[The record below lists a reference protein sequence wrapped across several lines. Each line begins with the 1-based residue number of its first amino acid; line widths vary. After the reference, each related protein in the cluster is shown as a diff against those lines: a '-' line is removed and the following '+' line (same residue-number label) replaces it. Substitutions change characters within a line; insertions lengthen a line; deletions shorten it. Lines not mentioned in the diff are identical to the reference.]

1 MILRQAQ
8 ARKDKKMNKRLISG
22 LLSAAMAINVITMLP
37 ANAFALG
44 AESKIYEKEGYTVT
58 YRIGSEWDNNRSVE
72 VTIENTGEE
81 SILNWA
87 LKYDVG
93 GEVYN
98 LWNSKVYDSSEEYTV
113 IKNNGYNY
121 EIEPGQSANYGY
133 IVKGEETVIPED
145 IELCSRRIDVKS
157 GYEVN
162 FTVTDDWHTGFNGE
176 ISITNTSDE
185 PIEAWTLLFDGNFD
199 INNIWNAKLL
209 TSENRSYEAANQ
221 LWTTPIVPGESA
233 SFGFTAG
240 KSATE
245 NANADNF
252 SLTAVVVGE
261 STLKYPDFDDI
272 DYELDSD
279 SDGLP
284 DYYEDILG
292 TDKNNPDTDGDGL
305 TDGYEVFYLGTDPLK
320 ADSDDNGVNDGD
332 EDPDNDGLSNLKECE
347 LGTDP
352 NNSDTDGDGLTDGA
366 EVNIHKTDPLKYD
379 TDEDGISDGDE
390 IALGLDPNSGSTN
403 GTPDSERTFT
413 QTISADSE
421 ALSAINEDED
431 TPFKVSLE
439 MKAAGVAENNVYAR
453 ESGYSNA
460 IENSAILGAAPEF
473 VYTDGLAVEEVT
485 VKFELNN
492 SAVNNTLGTYA
503 AENDGYKG
511 IKRLNVFMFFED
523 VNMLLPIET
532 QYDEAKNI
540 VSATTDR
547 VGTYC
552 LMDMELF
559 FHNLGIEPSK
569 SADVEGS
576 EAMSEN
582 SIDNDNYKCYTVNE
596 IEARSSNPEDEG
608 YIGPVSTYKDNF
620 DVYFVVDRAN
630 YTDDTLH
637 SYCQKILE
645 TSEKIWAVSPNVNI
659 VLYAVN
665 GNGYSHF
672 DYYGIFKNAGTLKT
686 TLDTISQNKNVLTAK
701 LSDGTVLR
709 EVYLSKAVDSII
721 NKYDGKRKIYGF
733 VFFDSANNIFKTDS
747 KALLYGVKYGG
758 KKIDISVCSNIPEKY
773 KSAQNYDE
781 MAYAVAL
788 YKMTNG
794 IDISANDFTKQALE
808 HIYGEVPEENQYQYQ
823 AIIATGYKPV
833 VLKKK
838 LTPYDMELAEKCYND
853 PDYIFSDTEIEDC
866 EDTDED
872 GLKDFEEVMFYSDFV
887 KESKF
892 ITFDN
897 GVINL
902 PQVADVMRIFEE
914 NGEYAYVDGG
924 IEKAREQYG
933 NYWAIFLTRPILPI
947 LSDPTAPDSDG
958 DMIPDHLDSQKL
970 ISNKLPDIFVSYIK
984 SEKVKMSQIIFD
996 NKEET
1001 FICTKS
1007 ISDLDLYYDIKPLYY
1022 YDQYGDEVKFS
1033 DPEQVSQVSSGAFN
1047 NWYFIAVKDGNDF
1060 CYTFIY
1066 TYDIN
1071 TVIASFNR
1079 PAALNAL
1086 NKIICQSVLP
1096 FRTIMEYSEE
1106 HGVYETIGPVVFGLL
1121 AALSGNVASTEG
1133 AFANQLYGIDK
1144 FFKEF
1149 GTIDSDTSLSR
1160 VALNDS
1166 SPNYIKEFNDVVN
1179 AKYAE
1184 YIDTDNEAYQAGMS
1198 IGYTFDCLLNA
1209 KSMFDGVSLMVNGV
1223 AVFASGLFVTGG
1235 SGGTTAA
1242 LTLPVMVAAGAEVAA
1257 GGELAYVSVITFSEN
1272 FQLACDTNDKLAEG
1286 VRFETDREK
1295 QQRADDRAKKYNEKY
1310 NPVERLKKKGY
1321 IGIKKTKNGGASFKD
1336 SPYIYI
1342 TEDGQKAIVTIEMTG
1357 SREGD
1362 FAKANKAL
1370 GFKEKPNNYTWH
1382 HLDDYDVKTNTCT
1395 VELVESDVHTN
1406 SCPHSGACAQYDEIF
1421 GGKYDKYK

>member
-1 MILRQAQ
+1 
-8 ARKDKKMNKRLISG
+8 MNKRLISG
-22 LLSAAMAINVITMLP
+22 LLSAVMAINVITILP

-44 AESKIYEKEGYTVT
+44 TESKVYEKDGYTVT
-58 YRIGSEWDNNRSVE
+58 YQVGSEWDGNRSVE
-72 VTIENTGEE
+72 VSIKNTGKK

-98 LWNSKVYDSSEEYTV
+98 LWNSKVYDSSEEYTI

-157 GYEVN
+157 GYEIDFN
-162 FTVTDDWHTGFNGE
+162 VTSDWYTGFNGE
-176 ISITNTSDE
+176 ISITNISDE
-185 PIEAWTLLFDGNFD
+185 PIEAWTLSFDSNFD

-221 LWTTPIVPGESA
+221 LWTTPIKAGESA
-233 SFGFTAG
+233 SFGFSAE

-245 NANADNF
+245 NANAENF
-252 SLTAVVVGE
+252 VLTAVVVGRSALE
-261 STLKYPDFDDI
+261 YPDFDDI

-390 IALGLDPNSGSTN
+390 IALELDPNNSSTD
-403 GTPDSERTFT
+403 GTPDSERTFKQVVT
-413 QTISADSE
+413 SDSE
-421 ALSAINEDED
+421 VLSAINKDEE

-485 VKFELNN
+485 VKFELND

-569 SADVEGS
+569 SADIEGS

-686 TLDTISQNKNVLTAK
+686 TLDTISQNKNVLTTK

-733 VFFDSANNIFKTDS
+733 VFFDSENNIFQTKGDS

-833 VLKKK
+833 VLKKE
-838 LTPYDMELAEKCYND
+838 LTPYDMELAEKRYND
-853 PDYIFSDTEIEDC
+853 PDYIFSDAELADC

-872 GLKDFEEVMFYSDFV
+872 GLKDFEEIMFYT
-887 KESKF
+887 KKL
-892 ITFDN
+892 
-897 GVINL
+897 G
-902 PQVADVMRIFEE
+902 
-914 NGEYAYVDGG
+914 
-924 IEKAREQYG
+924 QY
-933 NYWAIFLTRPILPI
+933 
-947 LSDPTAPDSDG
+947 
-958 DMIPDHLDSQKL
+958 
-970 ISNKLPDIFVSYIK
+970 
-984 SEKVKMSQIIFD
+984 
-996 NKEET
+996 
-1001 FICTKS
+1001 
-1007 ISDLDLYYDIKPLYY
+1007 
-1022 YDQYGDEVKFS
+1022 
-1033 DPEQVSQVSSGAFN
+1033 
-1047 NWYFIAVKDGNDF
+1047 
-1060 CYTFIY
+1060 
-1066 TYDIN
+1066 
-1071 TVIASFNR
+1071 
-1079 PAALNAL
+1079 
-1086 NKIICQSVLP
+1086 
-1096 FRTIMEYSEE
+1096 RTS
-1106 HGVYETIGPVVFGLL
+1106 H
-1121 AALSGNVASTEG
+1121 
-1133 AFANQLYGIDK
+1133 
-1144 FFKEF
+1144 
-1149 GTIDSDTSLSR
+1149 
-1160 VALNDS
+1160 
-1166 SPNYIKEFNDVVN
+1166 
-1179 AKYAE
+1179 
-1184 YIDTDNEAYQAGMS
+1184 
-1198 IGYTFDCLLNA
+1198 
-1209 KSMFDGVSLMVNGV
+1209 
-1223 AVFASGLFVTGG
+1223 
-1235 SGGTTAA
+1235 
-1242 LTLPVMVAAGAEVAA
+1242 
-1257 GGELAYVSVITFSEN
+1257 
-1272 FQLACDTNDKLAEG
+1272 
-1286 VRFETDREK
+1286 
-1295 QQRADDRAKKYNEKY
+1295 
-1310 NPVERLKKKGY
+1310 
-1321 IGIKKTKNGGASFKD
+1321 
-1336 SPYIYI
+1336 
-1342 TEDGQKAIVTIEMTG
+1342 
-1357 SREGD
+1357 
-1362 FAKANKAL
+1362 
-1370 GFKEKPNNYTWH
+1370 
-1382 HLDDYDVKTNTCT
+1382 
-1395 VELVESDVHTN
+1395 
-1406 SCPHSGACAQYDEIF
+1406 
-1421 GGKYDKYK
+1421 

>member
-1 MILRQAQ
+1 
-8 ARKDKKMNKRLISG
+8 MNKRLISG
-22 LLSAAMAINVITMLP
+22 LLSAVMAINVITILP

-44 AESKIYEKEGYTVT
+44 TESKVYEKDGYTVT
-58 YRIGSEWDNNRSVE
+58 YQVGSEWDGNRSVE
-72 VTIENTGEE
+72 VSIKNTGEE

-98 LWNSKVYDSSEEYTV
+98 LWNSKVYDSSEEYTI

-157 GYEVN
+157 GYEIDFNVIS
-162 FTVTDDWHTGFNGE
+162 DWYTGFNGE
-176 ISITNTSDE
+176 ISITNISDE
-185 PIEAWTLLFDGNFD
+185 PIEAWTLSFDSNFD

-221 LWTTPIVPGESA
+221 LWTTPIKAGESA
-233 SFGFTAG
+233 SFGFSAE

-245 NANADNF
+245 NANAENF
-252 SLTAVVVGE
+252 VLTAVVVGRSALE
-261 STLKYPDFDDI
+261 YPDFDDI

-379 TDEDGISDGDE
+379 TDEDGISDSDE

-413 QTISADSE
+413 QTVPADSE

-439 MKAAGVAENNVYAR
+439 MKVAGVAENNVYAR

-473 VYTDGLAVEEVT
+473 VYADGLAVEEVT

-596 IEARSSNPEDEG
+596 IKARSSNPEDEG

-672 DYYGIFKNAGTLKT
+672 DYYGIFKNASTLKT
-686 TLDTISQNKNVLTAK
+686 TLDTISQNKNVLTTK
-701 LSDGTVLR
+701 LSNGTVLR

-833 VLKKK
+833 VLNSQLTEQDRDNAQK
-838 LTPYDMELAEKCYND
+838 LIDTLNENNNVIESTYEFSEAEL
-853 PDYIFSDTEIEDC
+853 EDC
-866 EDTDED
+866 TDTDED
-872 GLKDFEEVMFYSDFV
+872 GLWDFEEVMFYLCGNPVIYFDEYGEIALPTV
-887 KESKF
+887 KD
-892 ITFDN
+892 IIGDGN
-897 GVINL
+897 GKAATYFKNF
-902 PQVADVMRIFEE
+902 PMP
-914 NGEYAYVDGG
+914 AYVKSGYDKAK
-924 IEKAREQYG
+924 EKYEDCMEEFE
-933 NYWAIFLTRPILPI
+933 NYPILPI
-947 LSDPTAPDSDG
+947 WSDPTNPDG
-958 DMIPDHLDSQKL
+958 DGDRILDKFDGQSLQYNDYPEMFISAVNKKYIDFVDILVCSNNFYYCNNINSELIGLMLKNGLEIKPFEEEQIESIYAYKTEKCTYGFCMNELTYTNGTVLEGLYSARIFMDIMKKGSGIFLPTIGEGITFCFATPGINFTSGFYYVRDFKGNNQLQMFWGGGVGNGAGASITYNKFYTNIPDIVENGDELGFNLGVSVGNGYAFGADVL
-970 ISNKLPDIFVSYIK
+970 ILPEDTNENEIYFEEGVDNCYGGIMFSGGIGAGIEIHSDMTYTQTIK
-984 SEKVKMSQIIFD
+984 SWNKFD
-996 NKEET
+996 
-1001 FICTKS
+1001 I
-1007 ISDLDLYYDIKPLYY
+1007 LDNI
-1022 YDQYGDEVKFS
+1022 
-1033 DPEQVSQVSSGAFN
+1033 
-1047 NWYFIAVKDGNDF
+1047 
-1060 CYTFIY
+1060 
-1066 TYDIN
+1066 
-1071 TVIASFNR
+1071 
-1079 PAALNAL
+1079 
-1086 NKIICQSVLP
+1086 
-1096 FRTIMEYSEE
+1096 
-1106 HGVYETIGPVVFGLL
+1106 
-1121 AALSGNVASTEG
+1121 
-1133 AFANQLYGIDK
+1133 
-1144 FFKEF
+1144 
-1149 GTIDSDTSLSR
+1149 
-1160 VALNDS
+1160 
-1166 SPNYIKEFNDVVN
+1166 
-1179 AKYAE
+1179 
-1184 YIDTDNEAYQAGMS
+1184 
-1198 IGYTFDCLLNA
+1198 
-1209 KSMFDGVSLMVNGV
+1209 
-1223 AVFASGLFVTGG
+1223 
-1235 SGGTTAA
+1235 
-1242 LTLPVMVAAGAEVAA
+1242 
-1257 GGELAYVSVITFSEN
+1257 LAYCIQAIEG
-1272 FQLACDTNDKLAEG
+1272 KL
-1286 VRFETDREK
+1286 
-1295 QQRADDRAKKYNEKY
+1295 
-1310 NPVERLKKKGY
+1310 
-1321 IGIKKTKNGGASFKD
+1321 
-1336 SPYIYI
+1336 
-1342 TEDGQKAIVTIEMTG
+1342 
-1357 SREGD
+1357 
-1362 FAKANKAL
+1362 
-1370 GFKEKPNNYTWH
+1370 
-1382 HLDDYDVKTNTCT
+1382 
-1395 VELVESDVHTN
+1395 
-1406 SCPHSGACAQYDEIF
+1406 
-1421 GGKYDKYK
+1421 

>member
-1 MILRQAQ
+1 
-8 ARKDKKMNKRLISG
+8 MNKRLISG
-22 LLSAAMAINVITMLP
+22 LLSAVMAINVITILP

-44 AESKIYEKEGYTVT
+44 TESKVYEKDGYTVT
-58 YRIGSEWDNNRSVE
+58 YQIGSEWDGNRSVE
-72 VTIENTGEE
+72 VSIKNTGEE

-98 LWNSKVYDSSEEYTV
+98 LWNSKVYDSSEEYTI

-157 GYEVN
+157 GYEIDFN
-162 FTVTDDWHTGFNGE
+162 VTSDWYTGFNGE
-176 ISITNTSDE
+176 ISITNISDE
-185 PIEAWTLLFDGNFD
+185 PIEAWTLSFDSNFD

-221 LWTTPIVPGESA
+221 LWTTPIKAGESA
-233 SFGFTAG
+233 SFGFSAE

-245 NANADNF
+245 NANAENF
-252 SLTAVVVGE
+252 VLTAVVVGRSALE
-261 STLKYPDFDDI
+261 YPDFDDI

-390 IALGLDPNSGSTN
+390 IALELDPNNSSTD
-403 GTPDSERTFT
+403 GTPDSERTFKQVVT
-413 QTISADSE
+413 SDSE
-421 ALSAINEDED
+421 VLSAINKDEE

-485 VKFELNN
+485 VKFELND

-569 SADVEGS
+569 SADIEGS

-608 YIGPVSTYKDNF
+608 YIGSVSTYKDNF

-686 TLDTISQNKNVLTAK
+686 TLDTISQNKNVLTTK

-733 VFFDSANNIFKTDS
+733 VFFDSENNIFQTKGDS

-833 VLKKK
+833 VLNSRLTEQDRDKAQK
-838 LTPYDMELAEKCYND
+838 LIGKLDENNNVIESTYEFSEAEL
-853 PDYIFSDTEIEDC
+853 EDC
-866 EDTDED
+866 ADTDED
-872 GLKDFEEVMFYSDFV
+872 GLWDFEEVMFYLCGNPV
-887 KESKF
+887 
-892 ITFDN
+892 IYFDEY
-897 GVINL
+897 GEIEL
-902 PQVADVMRIFEE
+902 PTVNDILGKGDGKAAKYF
-914 NGEYAYVDGG
+914 NAFSTLAYVESGYD
-924 IEKAREQYG
+924 KAQERYADSWDTFVG
-933 NYWAIFLTRPILPI
+933 YPVLPI
-947 LSDPTAPDSDG
+947 ISDPTSEDG
-958 DMIPDHLDSQKL
+958 DGDG
-970 ISNKLPDIFVSYIK
+970 
-984 SEKVKMSQIIFD
+984 IFD
-996 NKEET
+996 VNEKWNGIDERYKNILALKSDTIESLYPELRKNDENKP
-1001 FICTKS
+1001 FY
-1007 ISDLDLYYDIKPLYY
+1007 ISVNKNDIYFNMIDCQVKCNKINEKIYKALRWEYEN
-1022 YDQYGDEVKFS
+1022 QGVYGD
-1033 DPEQVSQVSSGAFN
+1033 
-1047 NWYFIAVKDGNDF
+1047 
-1060 CYTFIY
+1060 
-1066 TYDIN
+1066 
-1071 TVIASFNR
+1071 
-1079 PAALNAL
+1079 
-1086 NKIICQSVLP
+1086 
-1096 FRTIMEYSEE
+1096 
-1106 HGVYETIGPVVFGLL
+1106 
-1121 AALSGNVASTEG
+1121 
-1133 AFANQLYGIDK
+1133 
-1144 FFKEF
+1144 
-1149 GTIDSDTSLSR
+1149 
-1160 VALNDS
+1160 
-1166 SPNYIKEFNDVVN
+1166 
-1179 AKYAE
+1179 
-1184 YIDTDNEAYQAGMS
+1184 
-1198 IGYTFDCLLNA
+1198 
-1209 KSMFDGVSLMVNGV
+1209 
-1223 AVFASGLFVTGG
+1223 
-1235 SGGTTAA
+1235 
-1242 LTLPVMVAAGAEVAA
+1242 
-1257 GGELAYVSVITFSEN
+1257 
-1272 FQLACDTNDKLAEG
+1272 
-1286 VRFETDREK
+1286 
-1295 QQRADDRAKKYNEKY
+1295 
-1310 NPVERLKKKGY
+1310 
-1321 IGIKKTKNGGASFKD
+1321 
-1336 SPYIYI
+1336 
-1342 TEDGQKAIVTIEMTG
+1342 
-1357 SREGD
+1357 
-1362 FAKANKAL
+1362 
-1370 GFKEKPNNYTWH
+1370 
-1382 HLDDYDVKTNTCT
+1382 DY
-1395 VELVESDVHTN
+1395 
-1406 SCPHSGACAQYDEIF
+1406 
-1421 GGKYDKYK
+1421 

>member
-1 MILRQAQ
+1 
-8 ARKDKKMNKRLISG
+8 MNKRLISG
-22 LLSAAMAINVITMLP
+22 LLSAVMAINVITILP

-44 AESKIYEKEGYTVT
+44 TESKVYEKDGYTVT
-58 YRIGSEWDNNRSVE
+58 YQIGSEWDGNRSVE
-72 VTIENTGEE
+72 VSIKNTGEE

-98 LWNSKVYDSSEEYTV
+98 LWNSKVYDSSEEYTI

-157 GYEVN
+157 GYEIDFN
-162 FTVTDDWHTGFNGE
+162 VTSDWYTGFNGE
-176 ISITNTSDE
+176 ISITNISDE
-185 PIEAWTLLFDGNFD
+185 PIEAWTLSFDSNFD

-221 LWTTPIVPGESA
+221 LWTTPIKAGESK
-233 SFGFTAG
+233 SFGFSAE

-245 NANADNF
+245 NANAENF
-252 SLTAVVVGE
+252 VLTAVVVGRSALE
-261 STLKYPDFDDI
+261 YPDFDDI

-390 IALGLDPNSGSTN
+390 IALELDPNNSSTD
-403 GTPDSERTFT
+403 GTPDSERTFKQVVT
-413 QTISADSE
+413 SDSE
-421 ALSAINEDED
+421 VLSAINEDEE

-532 QYDEAKNI
+532 QYDETKNI
-540 VSATTDR
+540 VFATTDR

-569 SADVEGS
+569 SADIEGS

-686 TLDTISQNKNVLTAK
+686 TLDTISQNKNVLTTK

-733 VFFDSANNIFKTDS
+733 VFFDSENNIFQTKGDS

-833 VLKKK
+833 VLKKE
-838 LTPYDMELAEKCYND
+838 LTPYDMELAEKRYND
-853 PDYIFSDTEIEDC
+853 PDYIFSDAELADC

-872 GLKDFEEVMFYSDFV
+872 GLKDFEEIMFYTKKLD
-887 KESKF
+887 KYQL
-892 ITFDN
+892 ITFEN
-897 GVINL
+897 NEIKL
-902 PQVADVMRIFEE
+902 PNVNTILNALNEL
-914 NGEYAYVDGG
+914 AYVQDGLD
-924 IEKAREQYG
+924 KAREQYG
-933 NYWAIFLTRPILPI
+933 NYWAVFLTRPILPI
-947 LSDPTAPDSDG
+947 LSDPTSVDG
-958 DMIPDHLDSQKL
+958 DGDGYLDSLFNTQYVNS
-970 ISNKLPDIFVSYIK
+970 IDNYDGYIDM
-984 SEKVKMSQIIFD
+984 VDPM
-996 NKEET
+996 
-1001 FICTKS
+1001 
-1007 ISDLDLYYDIKPLYY
+1007 PLYNNI
-1022 YDQYGDEVKFS
+1022 EVYSLK
-1033 DPEQVSQVSSGAFN
+1033 
-1047 NWYFIAVKDGNDF
+1047 ND
-1060 CYTFIY
+1060 
-1066 TYDIN
+1066 
-1071 TVIASFNR
+1071 
-1079 PAALNAL
+1079 
-1086 NKIICQSVLP
+1086 
-1096 FRTIMEYSEE
+1096 
-1106 HGVYETIGPVVFGLL
+1106 
-1121 AALSGNVASTEG
+1121 
-1133 AFANQLYGIDK
+1133 
-1144 FFKEF
+1144 
-1149 GTIDSDTSLSR
+1149 
-1160 VALNDS
+1160 
-1166 SPNYIKEFNDVVN
+1166 
-1179 AKYAE
+1179 
-1184 YIDTDNEAYQAGMS
+1184 
-1198 IGYTFDCLLNA
+1198 
-1209 KSMFDGVSLMVNGV
+1209 
-1223 AVFASGLFVTGG
+1223 
-1235 SGGTTAA
+1235 
-1242 LTLPVMVAAGAEVAA
+1242 
-1257 GGELAYVSVITFSEN
+1257 
-1272 FQLACDTNDKLAEG
+1272 
-1286 VRFETDREK
+1286 
-1295 QQRADDRAKKYNEKY
+1295 
-1310 NPVERLKKKGY
+1310 
-1321 IGIKKTKNGGASFKD
+1321 
-1336 SPYIYI
+1336 YIYI
-1342 TEDGQKAIVTIEMTG
+1342 TNPDSIPSYDGTHIPSYGGVQKNFFNKDFNIDYYDDIGKNISKKGCGLIAVSDMMIYIDSCNYNENITDIDYNFDNPIDFNNYQAFVRTLYDKFSINFYNAIEYANCCERYLNDKGSIFKVKRFFPVSNAFTNTITFDKNWKGELNEIIRSIKNDKPVYWGVGLLKKHDMYYYNQCSYSDGVKKPFQCTPSFHSGELNIHAVVITEVIIDSVQNKVFFVVSSWGHKYAISFSDWNSSSKFNSMFFTIE
-1357 SREGD
+1357 
-1362 FAKANKAL
+1362 
-1370 GFKEKPNNYTWH
+1370 
-1382 HLDDYDVKTNTCT
+1382 
-1395 VELVESDVHTN
+1395 
-1406 SCPHSGACAQYDEIF
+1406 
-1421 GGKYDKYK
+1421 

>member
-1 MILRQAQ
+1 
-8 ARKDKKMNKRLISG
+8 MNKRLISG
-22 LLSAAMAINVITMLP
+22 LLSAAMAMNVITILP

-44 AESKIYEKEGYTVT
+44 TESRIYEKEGYTVT

-233 SFGFTAG
+233 SFGFTAD

-272 DYELDSD
+272 YYELDSD

-284 DYYEDILG
+284 DYYEDIFG
-292 TDKNNPDTDGDGL
+292 TDKNKADTDGDGL
-305 TDGYEVFYLGTDPLK
+305 TDSYEVFYLGTDPLK
-320 ADSDDNGVNDGD
+320 ADSDDNGIDDGD
-332 EDPDNDGLSNLKECE
+332 EDPDNDSLTNAKECE
-347 LGTDP
+347 LGTDS
-352 NNSDTDGDGLTDGA
+352 NNADTDSDGLTDGA
-366 EVNIHKTDPLKYD
+366 EVNTHGTNPLKYD
-379 TDEDGISDGDE
+379 ADGDSISDGDE
-390 IALGLDPNSGSTN
+390 VELGLDPNNSSTN
-403 GTPDSERTFT
+403 GTPDCERTFT
-413 QTISADSE
+413 QVVSSDSE
-421 ALSAINEDED
+421 VFSAINEDEK

-460 IENSAILGAAPEF
+460 IKNSAIIGVAPEF
-473 VYTDGLAVEEVT
+473 VYTEGLTVEEVT
-485 VKFELNN
+485 VKFELDD
-492 SAVNNTLGTYA
+492 SIVSNTLGTYA

-523 VNMLLPIET
+523 INMLLPIET
-532 QYDEAKNI
+532 QYDETNNI
-540 VSATTDR
+540 VSAATDK

-559 FHNLGIEPSK
+559 FQNLGIEPSK

-576 EAMSEN
+576 GAMSEN
-582 SIDNDNYKCYTVNE
+582 SIDTDNYMCYTVNE
-596 IEARSSNPEDEG
+596 LKARSSNPEDEG

-686 TLDTISQNKNVLTAK
+686 TLDTISQNKNVLTTK
-701 LSDGTVLR
+701 LSNGTVLR
-709 EVYLSKAVDSII
+709 EVYLSKAVDNII

-733 VFFDSANNIFKTDS
+733 VFFDSANNIFQTKGDS

-773 KSAQNYDE
+773 KSVANYDE

-838 LTPYDMELAEKCYND
+838 LTPHDMELAEKRYND
-853 PDYIFSDTEIEDC
+853 PDYIFSDTEIANC

-872 GLKDFEEVMFYSDFV
+872 GLKDFEEVMFHSDFV

-947 LSDPTAPDSDG
+947 LSDPTNPDGDGDGISDELDGEALLSNKHYGVFVNYINEQKIDFDDVISDG
-958 DMIPDHLDSQKL
+958 KVSICTIPITELGFEIGFESFACYDEYGDYYETDMFNKDKIINGYFDNWYL
-970 ISNKLPDIFVSYIK
+970 IAKNDNEIISYGVAYTENCQEFVDEHSHPFKIFSKAIDSYI
-984 SEKVKMSQIIFD
+984 MSM
-996 NKEET
+996 ET
-1001 FICTKS
+1001 IYNGYIEDGIWKASWDTFTGRAS
-1007 ISDLDLYYDIKPLYY
+1007 AYAES
-1022 YDQYGDEVKFS
+1022 
-1033 DPEQVSQVSSGAFN
+1033 
-1047 NWYFIAVKDGNDF
+1047 AVKDIGTLADVINVIRQNF
-1060 CYTFIY
+1060 SPKPSSSLYFSPSY
-1066 TYDIN
+1066 ENNFSNQSYEAKWTY
-1071 TVIASFNR
+1071 AYQKFEEKY
-1079 PAALNAL
+1079 LN
-1086 NKIICQSVLP
+1086 S
-1096 FRTIMEYSEE
+1096 
-1106 HGVYETIGPVVFGLL
+1106 
-1121 AALSGNVASTEG
+1121 
-1133 AFANQLYGIDK
+1133 
-1144 FFKEF
+1144 
-1149 GTIDSDTSLSR
+1149 DSDTFRAS
-1160 VALNDS
+1160 
-1166 SPNYIKEFNDVVN
+1166 K
-1179 AKYAE
+1179 
-1184 YIDTDNEAYQAGMS
+1184 T
-1198 IGYTFDCLLNA
+1198 IGYTEQMMYDVGIMFVGGFVGTSGEILVYGSVAAAPETLGASLVIAIPAEAVAAIGAGVTATGTILLASDTNGYNQASQALRDA
-1209 KSMFDGVSLMVNGV
+1209 KMFDEDSLSNKIRNAGDDILDVSETGKGHTLEKHVSQTNDELIRRANKENVEAATSYTDKSTAVKAVKQNLRQNTNQVVEWLNSTSQKPLTIQGKHNFSIGKGVVQGRKNVIYDLSDSV
-1223 AVFASGLFVTGG
+1223 AVL
-1235 SGGTTAA
+1235 
-1242 LTLPVMVAAGAEVAA
+1242 
-1257 GGELAYVSVITFSEN
+1257 I
-1272 FQLACDTNDKLAEG
+1272 
-1286 VRFETDREK
+1286 
-1295 QQRADDRAKKYNEKY
+1295 
-1310 NPVERLKKKGY
+1310 
-1321 IGIKKTKNGGASFKD
+1321 KD
-1336 SPYIYI
+1336 S
-1342 TEDGQKAIVTIEMTG
+1342 TNE
-1357 SREGD
+1357 
-1362 FAKANKAL
+1362 L
-1370 GFKEKPNNYTWH
+1370 GFIILTSYPI
-1382 HLDDYDVKTNTCT
+1382 V
-1395 VELVESDVHTN
+1395 
-1406 SCPHSGACAQYDEIF
+1406 
-1421 GGKYDKYK
+1421 